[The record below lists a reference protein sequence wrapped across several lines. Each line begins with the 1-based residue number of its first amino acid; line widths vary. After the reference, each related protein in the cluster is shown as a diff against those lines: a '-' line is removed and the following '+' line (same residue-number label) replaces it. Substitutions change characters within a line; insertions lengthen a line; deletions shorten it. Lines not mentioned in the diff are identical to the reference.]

1 MPKKR
6 RNNGRNLC
14 NKGRAISVHCNN
26 CTRLVPKD
34 KAVKRYVIK
43 NMVDASSKRDI
54 EECSAYKG
62 TNETVDMPKLY
73 IKNQWCISCAI
84 HARIV
89 KVRKTE
95 DKRIRYVS
103 KYRPDQKDELT
114 KLYRIANKKIS
125 ENNNPFKTEKVEED
139 EDVNKK

>member
-6 RNNGRNLC
+6 RNNGRNLS
-14 NKGRAISVHCNN
+14 NKGRAISVNCNN

-34 KAVKRYVIK
+34 KAIKRYVIK

-62 TNETVDMPKLY
+62 TNETVNMPKLY
-73 IKNQWCISCAI
+73 IKNQWCVSCAI
-84 HARIV
+84 HARVV

-103 KYRPDQKDELT
+103 KYRPDQKHELT
-114 KLYRIANKKIS
+114 KLYRVANQRIT
-125 ENNNPFKTEKVEED
+125 ENNNPFKAEKVD
-139 EDVNKK
+139 EDKE